1 MRIFTANFLF
11 TLILVAIPLVSSAT
25 DVEFGLPDSL
35 QDLDFWDAGGN
46 FKGVA
51 ADESCPPDFELSV
64 MPYSGMAG
72 ADDTYEVKLTLP
84 SSGLPWGGGF
94 VFRFPHNF
102 GLSGIE
108 SVTYSDDYSGDDP
121 RIKYVN
127 VWDHKIAVR
136 FSKGATP
143 PAGTEVTLTI
153 STIRNPTT
161 AGQYQI
167 VGVIF
172 NRYYRV
178 VSGPVL
184 SEEFDILPASPIAL
198 YIRPDE
204 PITLMAG
211 TTQLFYATAVDA
223 YGNEIDDLQLYWS
236 LTAESDDIG
245 VLSPGSLL
253 ATTVG
258 TGKVVVS
265 SGDLADTSGSIT
277 VIPGALDYFGFL
289 EYPQAVQPGE
299 SFPSAVTIAA
309 YDAFDNLKYDYDG
322 AVYFTSSDAQA
333 ELYYNFENR
342 YNFIASDS
350 GRHSFD
356 GSLFALFTSGAQT
369 ITVTDGQISTTSG
382 AILVGGSQPAS
393 FNIEYD
399 DSVVA
404 GQPMAIHITDAVD
417 SSGNPATA
425 LFGVVLIGDGAS
437 PAGYEA
443 IINDVLVINGSGS
456 ANQYLFR
463 TGTTVLNVIPG
474 TDSVEIVT
482 VVRPAKLGGL
492 SLDIQPT
499 QFAGHSFIGPASI
512 TASDLYGNI
521 KTDFDAST
529 SPVTFTINRG
539 ELNPDELDD
548 SNDFID
554 GVADLTQTDI
564 MFIGEAGQIQF
575 YVSSGNVSSNWVN
588 PYFNGIILNAVRTLP
603 DTVRTGFKGQFAA
616 DLFNPG
622 DQAPSFPISFE
633 LYFLSCTDNCTIY
646 GSIDSLPAGDSTRIS
661 FLIEIAD
668 SLNLPEND
676 TFVVV
681 MQADYVFEGD
691 TITTTVVYEKAITVL
706 ESIQLQYVENSLS
719 MDTILS
725 PSIIDSLSLQLIPP
739 EDYEFDSPRLSVH
752 LYIGDGGGD
761 WIELYAMRRT
771 SLYTNNVFTQ
781 TFDNLAIPDFRTLGW
796 SSEGYRYLKIDGSLF
811 DGSWYGII
819 PLEKFDSVMVL
830 YPSEVEYV
838 DGSLTPDTVM
848 SNYPHRFEFEINLD
862 GSPSYALDRYSSR
875 FELYDNDTLA
885 AMTFLKEGYTLTS
898 GNNKITTSEIY
909 IPDDFIGAELTPRLI
924 LFGNELYAPRTDTI
938 LFGDETIAVVEYSL
952 EIPRL
957 KIISADL
964 VTVNPPYL
972 NQGQLFSISV
982 STGNLSS
989 VDADSI
995 SLSIQSED
1003 GSEVFAQASGIYIS
1017 AGDIFDRTFNLTAPD
1032 SSVAS
1037 VIYKAVLSSP
1047 DAIILPPDDN
1057 MVGVQ
1062 VQSPAKIDL
1071 TYELADVSGD
1081 FVEYGQV
1088 FTVKAQLNN
1097 LGEASAGPGQVTLIT
1112 GGIDF
1117 GIPDSSSLTLD
1128 IGSTGIWQLT
1138 APSQTITA
1146 NLMLLITETPI
1157 DRNISQPAE
1166 VKTDSISIKI
1176 NVGPTI
1182 TDQLIGD
1189 VIVSP
1194 SPLIVPG
1201 STYVMLGLEFLN
1213 KTSDSLS
1220 QIGLK
1225 SIILELTDQHGDII
1239 PADQIVTPKST
1250 GFTNKDSIITTPE
1263 FYGDRLR
1270 LNFGNFRLYPHI
1282 TDTISFFAR
1291 INPDI
1296 AVKGFGLRIDSR
1308 DIRAA
1313 YVTGPR
1319 VNQIVPVTGKF
1330 ESNFSVLTNFIIV
1343 NGGLGKSLIVRNNPF
1358 NPELGDAEF
1367 AYYLNQNS
1375 DIEMNIYTL
1384 LGEKVYRQHY
1394 PAGSEGGSQ
1403 GDNTIRWNGR
1413 NDEGRMVL
1421 NGVYVVIIE
1430 AKNSGE
1436 AYKLKLAVMK

>member
-11 TLILVAIPLVSSAT
+11 TLILLAIPLVSSAA

-35 QDLDFWDAGGN
+35 QDLDFWDASGN
-46 FKGVA
+46 FKEVA
-51 ADESCPPDFELSV
+51 ADESRPPDFDLSV

-72 ADDTYEVKLTLP
+72 ADDTYEIKLTLP

-94 VFRFPHNF
+94 VFRFPHSF
-102 GLSGIE
+102 DLSGIA
-108 SVTYSDDYSGDDP
+108 SVTYSDDYTGDDP
-121 RIKYVN
+121 EIKYVY
-127 VWDHKIAVR
+127 VWDHKIAIR
-136 FSKGATP
+136 FNKGATL
-143 PAGTEVTLTI
+143 PAGTKVTLTI
-153 STIRNPTT
+153 STIGNPT
-161 AGQYQI
+161 AVGQYQI
-167 VGVIF
+167 TGLIF
-172 NRYYRV
+172 NKYFRV
-178 VSGPVL
+178 VSGPTL
-184 SEEFDILPASPIAL
+184 SKKFNIYPAGPFAL
-198 YIRPDE
+198 YIEPDG
-204 PITLMAG
+204 PLTLTAG
-211 TTQLFYATAVDA
+211 SSQQFTVYAVDE
-223 YGNEIDDLQLYWS
+223 YDNEIDSLDLVWS

-245 VLSPGSLL
+245 VLAPGSLL

-265 SGDLADTSGSIT
+265 SGDLADTSGLIT

-289 EYPQAVQPGE
+289 EYPRAVQPGE
-299 SFPSAVTIAA
+299 AFPSAVVIAA
-309 YDAFDNLKYDYDG
+309 YDAFDNRKYDYNG
-322 AVYFTSSDAQA
+322 AVYFTSSDTQA

-342 YNFIASDS
+342 YNFIVSDS
-350 GRHSFD
+350 GRHSFE
-356 GSLFALFTSGAQT
+356 GSLFSLFTSGAQT
-369 ITVTDGQISTTSG
+369 ITVTDGQISSTSG
-382 AILVGGSQPAS
+382 LILVGGSQPAS
-393 FNIEYD
+393 FNIAYD

-404 GQPMAIHITDAVD
+404 GQPMTIHITDAVD
-417 SSGNPATA
+417 SSGNSATA
-425 LFGVVLIGDGAS
+425 LFDVVLIGDGTS
-437 PAGYEA
+437 PAGYEP
-443 IINDVLVINGSGS
+443 IINDILVINGTGS
-456 ANQYLFR
+456 ARQYLFR
-463 TGTTVLNVIPG
+463 TGTTALNVSPG
-474 TDSVEIVT
+474 TDTVEIAT
-482 VVRPAKLGGL
+482 IVRPAYLGGL

-499 QFAGHSFIGPASI
+499 QFAGHGFIGPASI

-521 KTDFDAST
+521 NTDFDASS
-529 SPVTFTINRG
+529 SPVEFVISRG
-539 ELNPDELDD
+539 ELNQSILDD
-548 SNDFID
+548 SNDFIE
-554 GVADLTQTDI
+554 GVADLTQKNIIFT
-564 MFIGEAGQIQF
+564 GEPGEVQL
-575 YVSSGNVSSNWVN
+575 YVKTGNVFANWN
-588 PYFNGIILNAVRTLP
+588 DLIYNGISLNVTRTLP

-616 DLFNPG
+616 DLYNPG
-622 DQAPSFPISFE
+622 DQSPSFAIAFE
-633 LYFLSCTDNCTIY
+633 LYFLSCSDNCTIS
-646 GSIDSLPAGDSTRIS
+646 GSIDSLPAGDSAQIS

-681 MQADYVFEGD
+681 MRADYVFEGD

-706 ESIQLQYVENSLS
+706 ESIELQYVENSLS

-725 PSIIDSLSLQLIPP
+725 PSTIDSLSLQLISP
-739 EDYEFDSPRLSVH
+739 EDYEFDRPRLSVH

-761 WIELYAMRRT
+761 WIELYSSGRT
-771 SLYTNNVFTQ
+771 SLYTNNVFTL
-781 TFDNLAIPDFRTLGW
+781 TYDDVVIPDFRTLGW
-796 SSEGYRYLKIDGSLF
+796 ASEDFHYLKIDGSFF
-811 DGSWYGII
+811 DAGWYAII
-819 PLEKFDSVMVL
+819 PLENFDSLMVL

-838 DGSLTPDTVM
+838 TGSLTPDTVM
-848 SNYPHRFEFEINLD
+848 SNYPHKFEFEINLD
-862 GSPSYALDRYSSR
+862 GSPNYVLDRYSSR

-898 GNNKITTSEIY
+898 GNNKIITSEVY

-924 LFGNELYAPRTDTI
+924 LSGNELYVPRTETI

-964 VTVNPPYL
+964 ITANPPYL
-972 NQGQLFSISV
+972 NQEQLFSISV
-982 STGNLSS
+982 STENLSS

-1003 GSEVFAQASGIYIS
+1003 GSEVFAQADGIHIP

-1047 DAIILPPDDN
+1047 DAIILPPEDN

-1062 VQSPAKIDL
+1062 VQSPARIEL
-1071 TYELADVSGD
+1071 TYELADVYGD
-1081 FVEYGQV
+1081 FVEYGQI

-1112 GGIDF
+1112 GDIDF
-1117 GIPDSSSLTLD
+1117 GIADSSSLMLD
-1128 IGSTGIWQLT
+1128 IGSSGSWELT

-1146 NLMLLITETPI
+1146 DLVLLITETPV
-1157 DRNISQPAE
+1157 DRNISQPAK

-1225 SIILELTDQHGDII
+1225 SIILELTDQHGNII

-1330 ESNFSVLTNFIIV
+1330 ESNFSVLTNFVIV
-1343 NGGLGKSLIVRNNPF
+1343 IGKSLIVRNNPF

-1403 GDNTIRWNGR
+1403 GDNTIRWDGR

-1430 AKNSGE
+1430 AKSSGE